1 MRKGSGVGQAKFDE
15 MPEPVALRLVSHD
28 GQVLVTHGRSLVY
41 RFDAG
46 DIGMRNL
53 AIVALADA
61 GRRVD
66 EVAAVFGLTA
76 TYVSMLRGQARR
88 EGSAGLVRRRGR
100 PPKLSG
106 RQVTQAREWSSAG
119 WTQQSIADRLGVAQ
133 SVISELLA
141 RFGPA
146 SVQQLLPM
154 PTKETAPEPVL
165 VGPTAE
171 ETAPE
176 PVPAEPTG
184 AVPAVFAGSAWR
196 LARVVNRQVCAR

>member
-1 MRKGSGVGQAKFDE
+1 MPCDQGFLFGVFHRKCLEMRKGSGVGQAKFDE

-76 TYVSMLRGQARR
+76 TYVSMLRGKARR
-88 EGSAGLVRRRGR
+88 AWFAAADDPPSCRVGRSPRPANGPRRGG
-100 PPKLSG
+100 P
-106 RQVTQAREWSSAG
+106 SSR
-119 WTQQSIADRLGVAQ
+119 S
-133 SVISELLA
+133 
-141 RFGPA
+141 
-146 SVQQLLPM
+146 
-154 PTKETAPEPVL
+154 
-165 VGPTAE
+165 
-171 ETAPE
+171 
-176 PVPAEPTG
+176 PTG
-184 AVPAVFAGSAWR
+184 SGWPSR
-196 LARVVNRQVCAR
+196 